1 MLIRYR
7 EPRAVTGLIWV
18 YHLAILAAGVV
29 GMVGG
34 PPLSVEMVAGDS
46 LWMRVWWSSLFIV
59 CGLLGVA
66 SRIRD
71 KARPEAIAFVGAG
84 VAMLI
89 WVASALIVYVDGG
102 PISWQTVVRFGAT
115 AALSMVAGGVRWAYA
130 RQWVSYESQL
140 SEALASAARQARQ
153 QVAGE
158 EL

>member
-18 YHLAILAAGVV
+18 YHLTILAAGAV
-29 GMVGG
+29 GLAGG

-46 LWMRVWWSSLFIV
+46 LWLRVWWSSMFLV

-66 SRIRD
+66 CRIKDR
-71 KARPEAIAFVGAG
+71 AYPEAIAFIGAG

-89 WVASALIVYVDGG
+89 WVASALTVHAGGG
-102 PISWQTVVRFGAT
+102 PISWQTVVRFCAT

-130 RQWVSYESQL
+130 RQQVSYESQL
-140 SEALASAARQARQ
+140 SRTVASAARQARQ
-153 QVAGE
+153 QVTGE
-158 EL
+158 TL